1 LSGPG
6 GRLSGHVPHG
16 GLSGRVRRGII
27 RAHFALRIIRV
38 HSARMAPGASRAD
51 CRERVPRGLQGAR
64 PARGYQQL
72 LPDIR

>member
-38 HSARMAPGASRAD
+38 HSARMAPGASRAGY
-51 CRERVPRGLQGAR
+51 RERVPRGLQGAR